1 MLRCHWNRD
10 SLPSRTSAPAA
21 SRRGRGHR
29 AGRLVA
35 AVLAVLTLAPLAAP
49 EARATRIDSAAD
61 PALAGAL
68 VQTFDAVPVGYFA
81 SQSFL
86 IGTDGFT
93 ISALSS
99 NVHIDDVFCDDFG
112 TSGRCFDTVNSGG
125 TANDD
130 VDIVFTGA
138 GVLAFGFALNALDV
152 AWTVTTYGAGDV
164 LLGTYV
170 VASQSPGL
178 TGNAR
183 RGYFGATES
192 AAIQS
197 IRIRSTGSDRAL
209 IDDFAYVPVPE
220 PGAAVLIGLGLAFLA
235 RGRRR
240 LPASA

>member
-1 MLRCHWNRD
+1 MLPCHWNRD
-10 SLPSRTSAPAA
+10 SLPSRPSAPAA
-21 SRRGRGHR
+21 PRCGYR

-35 AVLAVLTLAPLAAP
+35 AVLAVLTLAPLAASD
-49 EARATRIDSAAD
+49 AGATQINSAAD

-86 IGTDGFT
+86 IGTRGFT

-183 RGYFGATES
+183 RGYFGATET

-240 LPASA
+240 LAASA